1 MFLFDDFQRAKKN
14 FCDGISTPMREC
26 GKNPLI
32 STVDSSPGASLSH
45 SRDDLIGHND
55 ATLRDS
61 RSSVGCWMT
70 QRATLGRDL
79 TEIELISGRLM
90 SRSIMRCVTMK
101 CPLLGSLTAMTP
113 GLDADGS
120 GTVGVP
126 GCCGTVALDGF
137 LCWLEEF
144 QQKEYRLRRDSYP
157 SFCFNNLLLT
167 NCATLAQETKR
178 IFAIFLVKFKFHKSK
193 INIPKKAM
201 KP

>member
-14 FCDGISTPMREC
+14 FCDGISTPIREC

-120 GTVGVP
+120 GTMGGSWMLRNCCAGRVSLLVG
-126 GCCGTVALDGF
+126 GISA
-137 LCWLEEF
+137 
-144 QQKEYRLRRDSYP
+144 
-157 SFCFNNLLLT
+157 
-167 NCATLAQETKR
+167 KR
-178 IFAIFLVKFKFHKSK
+178 ISSASGFVPEFLF
-193 INIPKKAM
+193 
-201 KP
+201 